1 MCQDVNFCTLSILV
15 QGRGIVKCN
24 FYSFCVFLC
33 IIIHSFTFLCNT
45 LFLWGLFFC
54 GMGGGGWMRRC
65 VGRGRQGQ
73 GEGWRCPEIRCSK
86 KSAFLQYCIFFF
98 LDISSLSSISLSSF
112 KDVFNLSLKKLPPLK
127 DILNL
132 SLKKLPFL
140 KDILNLSAKKYAFL
154 PKYRYQTFSKY
165 PDSQPHK
172 QFTPTVSYSPDIF
185 SRIYKMTVFL

>member
-1 MCQDVNFCTLSILV
+1 MNESYIGIRWENSTEILLLYSQLCCGKSCLPSIL
-15 QGRGIVKCN
+15 
-24 FYSFCVFLC
+24 YFL
-33 IIIHSFTFLCNT
+33 
-45 LFLWGLFFC
+45 
-54 GMGGGGWMRRC
+54 
-65 VGRGRQGQ
+65 
-73 GEGWRCPEIRCSK
+73 
-86 KSAFLQYCIFFF
+86 F

-127 DILNL
+127 DIFNL